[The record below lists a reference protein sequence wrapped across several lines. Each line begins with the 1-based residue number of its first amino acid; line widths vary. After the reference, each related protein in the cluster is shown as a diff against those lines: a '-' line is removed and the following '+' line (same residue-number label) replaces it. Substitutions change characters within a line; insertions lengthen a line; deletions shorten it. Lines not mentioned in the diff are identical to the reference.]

1 MQERNRTI
9 QTILDRLNQS
19 RNPLNTASASDLS
32 CSSDNPITLA
42 MAVRML
48 QAHERARQGRA
59 HAFLMHRTK
68 KESKIGESYPTDE
81 KQLNEGCLVIQ
92 TIWRQ
97 KHAEKLFHAKKLEE
111 SQLLGMMVRILIRQA
126 NWPICPFVQILPAR
140 QTSTANTIGHDQHRL
155 DLQQQYQEEFDGAAA
170 SVKEKI
176 RQYESIDTKAR
187 MEQVLHQWL
196 LESRQLYGHFPVYP
210 SDDMH
215 GSAVLFKEMTIGE
228 VQQFVQKVIEHSWN
242 PLRWIF
248 SSSKLKP
255 WKRVNPNRKT
265 RRNQWRNQRRKRWN
279 K

>member
-19 RNPLNTASASDLS
+19 RNPLNTASTSDLS
-32 CSSDNPITLA
+32 SSSDNPITLA

-59 HAFLMHRTK
+59 HAYLMHRTK
-68 KESKIGESYPTDE
+68 RESKIEESHFTDE
-81 KQLNEGCLVIQ
+81 KQLNDSCLVIQ

-97 KHAEKLFHAKKLEE
+97 KHAEKLFHAKKIEE
-111 SQLLGMMVRILIRQA
+111 SQLLGMVRTLIRQA
-126 NWPICPFVQILPAR
+126 NWPVCPFVQILPTR
-140 QTSTANTIGHDQHRL
+140 QTSTAKTTDHDQHRL
-155 DLQQQYQEEFDGAAA
+155 PLQQQYQEEFDGAAA

-210 SDDMH
+210 SDDMR

-228 VQQFVQKVIEHSWN
+228 VQEFVQKVGERSRN
-242 PLRWIF
+242 PWRWIF

-255 WKRVNPNRKT
+255 WKRVNPSGKT
-265 RRNQWRNQRRKRWN
+265 RRNKWRNQRRKRSN
-279 K
+279 R